1 MLNPPTLLHHSF
13 TVRVPPHLHL
23 QTALSHR
30 FDGAPVQ
37 WTVIEW
43 MMREM
48 VCRVARWIPGF
59 LFLVSPFCAVPAD
72 AKGGFEDVAPI
83 FEQHCFKCHSH
94 ASGKSKGGLLLDSQ
108 AALLQGGESGP
119 AVSAVDPSQSLIV
132 ERILSTDPEK
142 QMPPKGERVSAAE
155 LSLLTEWIRSNAF
168 APTAAKGAAR
178 PPGRITDEDRKWWA
192 FQPVSTPAIPSAT
205 SGRTSENPVDRFI
218 DARLAQEGLDAAPE
232 AERRVLIRRVT
243 FDLTGLPPTPGEVD
257 EFVRD
262 SSPEAYPNLVNRLLE
277 SPRYGERMA
286 RLWLDLVRYADSD
299 GYRVD
304 DYRPTA
310 WRYRDYVIRAF
321 NSGKPYNRFVEEQ
334 LAGDEMF
341 PDDPEALTATGY
353 LRHWIY
359 EYNNRDA
366 RGQWDTILN
375 DITDTTSDVFLGLG
389 LQCARCHDHKFDPIL
404 QRDYYALQSFFS
416 GILPRQDRPAATQAE
431 RSAYAIALAEWE
443 SASASILKQIAAI
456 EAPFK
461 EKARLA
467 AIKRFPEDVQAMIEK
482 PVAERTPYEH
492 QVATLAFEQVR
503 YDWNRLDRE
512 IKGEASEKLSDLK
525 KRLEAL
531 PRKKPASL
539 PEILSVSDVG
549 RVAPLARIPKKG
561 VDVEP
566 AFLSVLS
573 SELPAPSALVT
584 PPETL
589 ESTGR
594 RSALA
599 RWLTAPENPLTSRVI
614 VNRIWQMHFH
624 QGLAAFSS
632 DFGKLGEPPS
642 HPELLDWLSGWFVRE
657 GWDFRK
663 LHQLILTSAAYKRSC
678 GHPNP
683 APGVLKDPAN
693 RLIWRA
699 LPHRLDAEQIRDAM
713 LAVSGELKLSDG
725 AIGGPG
731 GSATDARRSIY
742 TRVMRNTRDAVLDA
756 FDAPYW
762 FTSAS
767 SRDVTTTPVQSL
779 LMINGPFVL
788 ARGRAFAERILQEA
802 PQSKKLSSLVQAA
815 YRHAFAR
822 SPSPYEERA
831 AIEFIHAQE
840 VLEPAAGLHGDAAA
854 ALKMGSDRRLAGIK
868 SAPISQFAADKIPFR
883 DGQATHVSP
892 SEGPLFV
899 AGLENMQVSQG
910 LTVEAFILPRSVS
923 EASSL
928 RVIAA
933 QWTGNSSDPGWSFG
947 ITGMKSRRTP
957 MVLAFHGYGPKKDGS
972 FGEFAVFSSLK
983 LQMNK
988 PYYVAASVKLARG
1001 DEPGCVEFSMKDLS
1015 NDDEPLLHDSVALA
1029 LDHLPP
1035 VKEPFTIGGRGVS
1048 GGGLFDGAIDDVRLS
1063 SSPLPADKLL
1073 FQREDVNESTVG
1085 YWRFEPRPGALFDSG
1100 PGGHHLVMPL
1110 HKSAA
1115 TRIVSSKDRS
1125 GAHEHAPSNSAN
1137 STSAQKAALAAFCQ
1151 SLLNASEFLYTE

>member
-1 MLNPPTLLHHSF
+1 
-13 TVRVPPHLHL
+13 
-23 QTALSHR
+23 
-30 FDGAPVQ
+30 
-37 WTVIEW
+37 
-43 MMREM
+43 MRGM
-48 VCRVARWIPGF
+48 VCGIARWLPGV
-59 LFLVSPFCAVPAD
+59 LILASAFCAVPAD
-72 AKGGFEDVAPI
+72 AKGGFEEVASI

-94 ASGKSKGGLLLDSQ
+94 ASGKSKGGLLLDSH
-108 AALLQGGESGP
+108 AAILQGGESGP
-119 AVSAVDPSQSLIV
+119 ALSAGDPAQSLLL

-155 LSLLTEWIRSNAF
+155 LQVLTEWIRSDASN
-168 APTAAKGAAR
+168 PTASKGAAR

-192 FQPVSTPAIPSAT
+192 FQPVSTPAIPPALNA
-205 SGRTSENPVDRFI
+205 RDFANPIDRFI
-218 DARLAQEGLDAAPE
+218 DARLAKEGLDAAPE
-232 AERRVLIRRVT
+232 AERHVLIRRVT
-243 FDLTGLPPTPGEVD
+243 FDLTGLPPTPEEVD
-257 EFVRD
+257 AFVGD
-262 SSPEAYPNLVNRLLE
+262 STPDAYANLVNRLLE

-299 GYRVD
+299 GYRID

-321 NSGKPYNRFVEEQ
+321 NSGKPYSRFVQEQ

-359 EYNNRDA
+359 EYNNSDA

-416 GILPRQDRPAATQAE
+416 GILPRQDQPAATQAE
-431 RSAYAIALAEWE
+431 RSDHAAALAEWE
-443 SASASILKQIAAI
+443 NAAASTLKQIAAI
-456 EAPFK
+456 EVPFK

-467 AIKRFPEDVQAMIEK
+467 AIKRFPEDVQAMLEK
-482 PVAERTPYEH
+482 PVTERTPYEH

-503 YDWNRLDRE
+503 YDWNRLDRD

-525 KRLEAL
+525 KRLETL
-531 PRKKPASL
+531 SRKKPASL
-539 PEILSVSDVG
+539 PEIMSVSDVG

-573 SELPAPSALVT
+573 SELPAPGAVIT
-584 PPETL
+584 PPANV

-614 VNRIWQMHFH
+614 VNRVWQMHFH
-624 QGLAAFSS
+624 QGLAAFPS

-663 LHQLILTSAAYKRSC
+663 LHRLILTSAAYKRSSK
-678 GHPNP
+678 HPNP
-683 APGVLKDPAN
+683 APGALVDPTS
-693 RLIWRA
+693 RLLWRA

-713 LAVSGELKLSDG
+713 LAVSGELKLADS

-731 GSATDARRSIY
+731 GGAMDARRSIY
-742 TRVMRNTRDAVLDA
+742 TRVMRNSRDVVLDA

-762 FTSAS
+762 FSSAA

-788 ARGRAFAERILQEA
+788 ARGRAFAERVLYEA
-802 PQSKKLSSLVQAA
+802 SQDKKPLALVQTA
-815 YRHAFAR
+815 YRLAFAR
-822 SPSPYEERA
+822 SPSPHEERA
-831 AIEFIHAQE
+831 AMEFIYAQE
-840 VLEPAAGLHGDAAA
+840 GLESAAGLQGDGAAS
-854 ALKMGSDRRLAGIK
+854 LKIGSDSRLAGLK
-868 SAPISQFAADKIPFR
+868 RAPISQFAADKIPFR

-899 AGLENMQVSQG
+899 AGLENMEVSHG

-923 EASSL
+923 DAAAL

-947 ITGMKSRRTP
+947 ITGMRSRRTP

-972 FGEFAVFSSLK
+972 FGEFAVFSNLK

-988 PYYVAASVKLARG
+988 PYYVAASVRLAQG
-1001 DEPGCVEFSMKDLS
+1001 DQLGSVEFSMKDLS
-1015 NDDEPLLHDSVALA
+1015 NDDEPLLHDSVELALA
-1029 LDHLPP
+1029 HLPAG
-1035 VKEPFTIGGRGVS
+1035 KEPFTIGGRGVS

-1063 SSPLPADKLL
+1063 SAPLTADKLL
-1073 FQREDVNESTVG
+1073 IQREDVNESTVG

-1100 PGGHHLVMPL
+1100 PGGHHLMMPL
-1110 HKSAA
+1110 QKNAA
-1115 TRIVSSKDRS
+1115 SRIVASKERS
-1125 GAHEHAPSNSAN
+1125 AAHEHAVAHPINSAN
-1137 STSAQKAALAAFCQ
+1137 STAAQKAALAAFCQ